1 MKFWMTM
8 WLVCAHEVAFAQ
20 TNGVPSMM
28 DKSEAIL
35 RFRDGLIDRLQYD
48 DVAGLRARGCIR
60 ANQWCAIDDG
70 SNRSDH
76 ALAGWLDRQFQQGR
90 CGSVAHASGHECGGD
105 LAERGSVDGA
115 GRGAGILQPNDERR
129 AAGGAGSEREAGDF
143 RTAYLW

>member
-1 MKFWMTM
+1 M
-8 WLVCAHEVAFAQ
+8 WNERRDWFTTASVLSNRTGHCGSIWIGWKEFIRKGKANE
-20 TNGVPSMM
+20 
-28 DKSEAIL
+28 IL
-35 RFRDGLIDRLQYD
+35 DD

-129 AAGGAGSEREAGDF
+129 AAGGAVSEREAGDF
-143 RTAYLW
+143 RTAYVW